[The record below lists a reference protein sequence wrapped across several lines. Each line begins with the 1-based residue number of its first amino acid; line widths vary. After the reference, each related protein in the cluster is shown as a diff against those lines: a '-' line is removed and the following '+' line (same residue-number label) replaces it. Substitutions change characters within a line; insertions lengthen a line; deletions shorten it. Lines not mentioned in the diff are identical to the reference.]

1 MRPEAGDTHDLT
13 MATGSADVG
22 GHPVRSHFNAEL
34 DQLRLQ
40 VEVMAVRVSVALDR
54 MGRVLT
60 TGDEALAQVAL
71 AADDEVDAMLVSLTE
86 RCYDLIRREA
96 PVASDLRFL
105 VSVLRVLEELERI
118 ADLSLRVVKQ
128 ASEVPLLM
136 ADAPMFRTLADM
148 ASVAQSLYRIALDA
162 WSSQDVG
169 AARALAEHNRVM
181 DGHYATLLEHILGL
195 EGPGAAHL
203 AVAAVLV
210 GRALERI
217 ADHTVIVGERLRY
230 LLTGDPA
237 YLAAEVR

>member
-1 MRPEAGDTHDLT
+1 MT
-13 MATGSADVG
+13 MAEPSGAGGSR
-22 GHPVRSHFNAEL
+22 VRSHFCAEL

-54 MGRVLT
+54 MGRVLA
-60 TGDEALAQVAL
+60 TGDEGLAAVAL

-118 ADLSLRVVKQ
+118 ADLSLRVVKR
-128 ASEVPLLM
+128 AHEVPLLM
-136 ADAPMFRTLADM
+136 SEVAVFRTLGEMAD
-148 ASVAQSLYRIALDA
+148 VAQDLYRTALDA
-162 WSSQDVG
+162 WSAQDVD
-169 AARALAEHNRVM
+169 AAPHLAEHNRVM
-181 DGHYATLLEHILGL
+181 DRHYAILLGHVLGL
-195 EGPGAAHL
+195 DGPGAAQL
-203 AVAAVLV
+203 AVSAVLV

>member
-1 MRPEAGDTHDLT
+1 MAADPGGD
-13 MATGSADVG
+13 G
-22 GHPVRSHFNAEL
+22 GRPVRSHFSAEL

-54 MGRVLT
+54 MSRVLA
-60 TGDEALAQVAL
+60 TGDESLASVAL

-128 ASEVPLLM
+128 APEVPLLM
-136 ADAPMFRTLADM
+136 LDGPMFRTLGDM
-148 ASVAQSLYRIALDA
+148 AEVAQSLYRTALDA
-162 WSSQDVG
+162 WSAQDAE
-169 AARALAEHNRVM
+169 AARALAEHNRIM

-195 EGPGAAHL
+195 DGPGAAPR
-203 AVAAVLV
+203 AVSAVLV

>member
-1 MRPEAGDTHDLT
+1 MMP
-13 MATGSADVG
+13 G
-22 GHPVRSHFNAEL
+22 GPGGELDPRARSHFSAEL

-40 VEVMAVRVSVALDR
+40 VEVMAVRVAQALDR
-54 MGRVLT
+54 MGRVLA
-60 TGDEALAQVAL
+60 TGDEELAARAV

-86 RCYDLIRREA
+86 RSYDLIRREA

-118 ADLSLRVVKQ
+118 ADLSLRVVKH
-128 ASEVPLLM
+128 AGEVPRLM
-136 ADAPMFRTLADM
+136 SNEPMFRTLASM
-148 ASVAQSLYRIALDA
+148 AEMAQNLYRTALDA
-162 WSSQDVG
+162 WSAQDLG
-169 AARALAEHNRVM
+169 AARALADQSRIM
-181 DGHYATLLEHILGL
+181 DGHYATLLDHILAL
-195 EGPGAAHL
+195 DGPGAAPL
-203 AVAAVLV
+203 AVSAVLV

>member
-1 MRPEAGDTHDLT
+1 MTPAAEPGGD
-13 MATGSADVG
+13 G
-22 GHPVRSHFNAEL
+22 GQGVRSHFDAEL
-34 DQLRLQ
+34 EQLRLQ

-54 MGRVLT
+54 MEGVLA
-60 TGDEALAQVAL
+60 TGDEKLAAVAL
-71 AADDEVDAMLVSLTE
+71 AADDEVDDMLVSLTE

-128 ASEVPLLM
+128 APDIPLLM
-136 ADAPMFRTLADM
+136 TDAPMFRTLREM
-148 ASVAQSLYRIALDA
+148 AEVAKELYRTALDA
-162 WSSQDVG
+162 WSAQDVD
-169 AARALAEHNRVM
+169 AARALSARNRAM
-181 DGHYATLLEHILGL
+181 DGHYAILLEHILDL
-195 EGPGAAHL
+195 DGPGAAHR
-203 AVAAVLV
+203 AVCAVLV

-237 YLAAEVR
+237 YLAAEIR